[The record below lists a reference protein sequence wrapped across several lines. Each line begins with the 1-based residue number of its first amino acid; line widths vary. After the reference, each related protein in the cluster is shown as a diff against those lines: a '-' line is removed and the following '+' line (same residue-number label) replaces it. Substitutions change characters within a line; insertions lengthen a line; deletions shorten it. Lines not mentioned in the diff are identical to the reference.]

1 MSITWAKLRDRVL
14 RVLDDIERDDESA
27 VAFTNDDML
36 DYIGDALTAIATHT
50 AAERVYAGTF
60 DDEVWSVELPDDFMA
75 LGTVSVIG
83 TERVL
88 LTPRPLSPG
97 ASVANVGSS
106 IVGGSVTAYDVYYVY
121 PRGTINFLKPIP
133 AGNAVQVDYWGYWAR
148 VEGVEDTL
156 KVPRWMEEP
165 LRWYC
170 LHLAMSKPMVSIA
183 KLANYKTRLDS
194 GDPLD
199 NPQLELSRYF
209 KRRYDELLSEMPP
222 QDRTGWESQ

>member
-1 MSITWAKLRDRVL
+1 MSTSWKSLRDRVL

-27 VAFTNDDML
+27 VSWTDDDML
-36 DYIGDALTAIATHT
+36 DYIDEALAAIATHT
-50 AAERVYAGTF
+50 AAEQVYSGTF
-60 DDEVWSVELPDDFMA
+60 DDEVWSVALPDDFMA

-106 IVGGSVTAYDVYYVY
+106 IVGGVMTPYDVYYMY

-133 AGNAVQVDYWGYWAR
+133 AGDAVQVDYWSYWER

-156 KVPRWMEEP
+156 KVPRWMEQP
-165 LRWYC
+165 LKWYC
-170 LHLAMSKPMVSIA
+170 LHLAMAKPSIA
-183 KLANYKTRLDS
+183 AAKLGNFKTRQDS
-194 GDPLD
+194 GDPEH

-209 KRRYDELLSEMPP
+209 KRRYDELLSEIPP